1 MPNFK
6 RSCTNLK
13 INAGHQYNEKNGGFT
28 TFSKKCYS
36 GVSTTYYS
44 SRLNNNNSFYA
55 KKHETICMSEKSRK
69 LSTSATLSLR
79 RRTGESGSIFTGAST
94 YYVRTRD

>member
-1 MPNFK
+1 MPNLN

-13 INAGHQYNEKNGGFT
+13 INAGNQNNEKNGVFS

-44 SRLNNNNSFYA
+44 SRLNNNNLFYA

-69 LSTSATLSLR
+69 LSSSATLSYPFILLLLFIVINFIL
-79 RRTGESGSIFTGAST
+79 GD
-94 YYVRTRD
+94 YKL